1 MPCYAGILEKCSR
14 FQFLSHDDY
23 YQRLTWNPPS
33 TLNITAVEPDI
44 SGYVVCDD
52 IRTTYTRIDMR
63 ESGGD
68 SHNLLEYIFP
78 NLRVNITFTVR
89 AVNIVGDGES
99 TNVTYPSCLYI
110 DKSKFFLPCI
120 VSMPDPN
127 SIALMRNEMVSSG
140 S

>member
-1 MPCYAGILEKCSR
+1 MPCSAGILEKCSR
-14 FQFLSHDDY
+14 FRFLSHDAY
-23 YQRLTWNPPS
+23 HQRLTWNPPP

-44 SGYVVCDD
+44 SGYVVCDN
-52 IRTTYTRIDMR
+52 IRTTCTHIDMR

-99 TNVTYPSCLYI
+99 TNVTYLPCLNI
-110 DKSKFFLPCI
+110 STSKFFLPCI

-127 SIALMRNEMVSSG
+127 SIALMRNEMASSG

>member
-1 MPCYAGILEKCSR
+1 MPCSAGTLEKCSR
-14 FQFLSHDDY
+14 FQFLSHDAY
-23 YQRLTWNPPS
+23 HQRLTWNPPP

-52 IRTTYTRIDMR
+52 ITTTCTHIDMR
-63 ESGGD
+63 ESGGG
-68 SHNLLEYIFP
+68 SHNLPAYILP
-78 NLRVNITFTVR
+78 NLRVNITFTVI

-99 TNVTYPSCLYI
+99 TNETYLPCLNI
-110 DKSKFFLPCI
+110 DTSKFFLPCI

-127 SIALMRNEMVSSG
+127 SIALIRNELVSSG

>member
-1 MPCYAGILEKCSR
+1 MPCSAGTLEKCSR

-23 YQRLTWNPPS
+23 YQRLTWDPPP

-52 IRTTYTRIDMR
+52 IRTTCTHIDMR

-68 SHNLLEYIFP
+68 SHNLPEYIFP